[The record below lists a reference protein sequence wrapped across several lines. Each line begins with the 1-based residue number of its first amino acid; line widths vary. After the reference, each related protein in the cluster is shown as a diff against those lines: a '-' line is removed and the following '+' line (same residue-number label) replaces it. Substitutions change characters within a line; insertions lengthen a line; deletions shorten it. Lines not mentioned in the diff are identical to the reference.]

1 MDSRLPCGG
10 ESGSVFLVLARATSR
25 GLIAAPGIELTG
37 APGRANS
44 VTQDAL
50 SLLANSTSSAA
61 ARSHRASRRRCAAS
75 ESRCPDGAAERQ
87 AQIRGR
93 GVGQSCPGRGA
104 PGGWALS
111 LIPNT
116 WLGCTPSAHRGSGC
130 VAGTAPAF
138 FFDHDQ
144 SGQLQDQVGLLA
156 SSATAASTG
165 LSPARSSR

>member
-1 MDSRLPCGG
+1 MRWRKRLGIPGASACDEPRLDRRTGH
-10 ESGSVFLVLARATSR
+10 RADR
-25 GLIAAPGIELTG
+25 CAGPRELG
-37 APGRANS
+37 HAGRAEPARELDLKRGGAQPPGQSSPVRS
-44 VTQDAL
+44 VRIAL
-50 SLLANSTSSAA
+50 S
-61 ARSHRASRRRCAAS
+61 RRCRRAAS
-75 ESRCPDGAAERQ
+75 PD
-87 AQIRGR
+87 RGR